1 MCCGK
6 RSDTSGVS
14 EREDGETGKEAK
26 TLRHIDRMAER
37 RGGGREG
44 DKSNGRGCGGG
55 EREGRV

>member
-37 RGGGREG
+37 RGG
-44 DKSNGRGCGGG
+44 DKSNGRGCGRGQ
-55 EREGRV
+55 REGGV